1 MDYSGHIAF
10 QERSSRKHQRNMRLE
25 RRMQRRT
32 GDIRVLS
39 NFRNL
44 PEAIRQ
50 MIVDIWRAGIRA
62 RSVERQRPPP
72 ITLGLTHALWLRDNR
87 VNGMWQWFAR
97 MGPGNNAV
105 ATVPGRG
112 TNQTSTIG
120 HSYAYGGNPAHH
132 ILTGHQDAAL
142 GQYSSNSNARLTH
155 ERDDWGTNLT
165 DTFGNSLTK
174 LIEYVLPRSAYDNW
188 GTAEENAE
196 RLRLRGIRRVRW
208 VDRMI

>member
-1 MDYSGHIAF
+1 MLYEVPDLRPNPR
-10 QERSSRKHQRNMRLE
+10 RSQRLRD
-25 RRMQRRT
+25 RT
-32 GDIRVLS
+32 TRDLS
-39 NFRNL
+39 HFRNL

-50 MIVDIWRAGIRA
+50 MIVEIWRAGVRA
-62 RSVERQRPPP
+62 RSFKGWQRPAP

-112 TNQTSTIG
+112 TSTIG
-120 HSYAYGGNPAHH
+120 HSYAYGGNPAHYV
-132 ILTGHQDAAL
+132 LTGL
-142 GQYSSNSNARLTH
+142 GDPTTDLDMWRRQRNARLTH

-165 DTFGNSLTK
+165 DTFGNTLTK
-174 LIEYVLPRSAYDNW
+174 LIEYVLPMPPSRYS
-188 GTAEENAE
+188 GTAEVKAEN
-196 RLRLRGIRRVRW
+196 LRLRRIRRVRW

>member
-1 MDYSGHIAF
+1 MMYEVPDLRPNPRRA
-10 QERSSRKHQRNMRLE
+10 QRLRD
-25 RRMQRRT
+25 RT
-32 GDIRVLS
+32 TRDLS
-39 NFRNL
+39 HFRNL

-50 MIVDIWRAGIRA
+50 MIVDIWRAGVRA
-62 RSVERQRPPP
+62 RSFKGWQRPPP

-87 VNGMWQWFAR
+87 VNGMYQWTAR

-105 ATVPGRG
+105 AGIG
-112 TNQTSTIG
+112 NLG
-120 HSYAYGGNPAHH
+120 HSYAYGGNPAHYV
-132 ILTGHQDAAL
+132 LTVDTANRGIDRRDTLEA
-142 GQYSSNSNARLTH
+142 
-155 ERDDWGTNLT
+155 DDWGTNLT
-165 DTFGNSLTK
+165 DTFGNTLTK

>member
-1 MDYSGHIAF
+1 MYEVPDLRPNPR
-10 QERSSRKHQRNMRLE
+10 RSQRLRD
-25 RRMQRRT
+25 RT
-32 GDIRVLS
+32 TRDLS
-39 NFRNL
+39 HFRNL

-50 MIVDIWRAGIRA
+50 MIVDIWRAGVRA
-62 RSVERQRPPP
+62 RSFKGWQRPPP
-72 ITLGLTHALWLRDNR
+72 IVLGLTHAPWLRDNR

-105 ATVPGRG
+105 AHNATD
-112 TNQTSTIG
+112 STLG
-120 HSYAYGGNPAHH
+120 HSYAYGGNPAHYV
-132 ILTGHQDAAL
+132 LTGHGDRSW
-142 GQYSSNSNARLTH
+142 GRREHSTRSTH

-165 DTFGNSLTK
+165 DTFGNTLTK
-174 LIEYVLPRSAYDNW
+174 LIEYVLPRHHYDNW

>member
-1 MDYSGHIAF
+1 MFNPNNYEVPNLRPNPRRA
-10 QERSSRKHQRNMRLE
+10 QRLRD
-25 RRMQRRT
+25 RT
-32 GDIRVLS
+32 TRDLS
-39 NFRNL
+39 HFRNL

-50 MIVDIWRAGIRA
+50 MIVDIWRAGVRA

-72 ITLGLTHALWLRDNR
+72 IVLGLTHAPWLRDNR

-105 ATVPGRG
+105 AFIRG
-112 TNQTSTIG
+112 HT
-120 HSYAYGGNPAHH
+120 YAYGGNPAHH
-132 ILTGHQDAAL
+132 VLTVTTPNRRD
-142 GQYSSNSNARLTH
+142 TH
-155 ERDDWGTNLT
+155 EAEDWGTNLT
-165 DTFGNSLTK
+165 DTFGNTLTK

>member
-1 MDYSGHIAF
+1 MLY
-10 QERSSRKHQRNMRLE
+10 EVPNLRPNPRRSQRLRD
-25 RRMQRRT
+25 RT
-32 GDIRVLS
+32 TRDLS
-39 NFRNL
+39 HFRNL

-50 MIVDIWRAGIRA
+50 MIVEIWRAGVRA
-62 RSVERQRPPP
+62 RSFKGWQRPAP

-112 TNQTSTIG
+112 TSTIG
-120 HSYAYGGNPAHH
+120 HSYAYGGNPAHYV
-132 ILTGHQDAAL
+132 LTGHGDPTTDLDMWRRQT
-142 GQYSSNSNARLTH
+142 NARLTH

-165 DTFGNSLTK
+165 DTFGNTLTK

>member
-1 MDYSGHIAF
+1 MLYEVPDLI
-10 QERSSRKHQRNMRLE
+10 RQRNPRRSQRLRE
-25 RRMQRRT
+25 RTTR
-32 GDIRVLS
+32 DLS
-39 NFRNL
+39 YFRNL

-50 MIVDIWRAGIRA
+50 MIVDIWRAGVRA
-62 RSVERQRPPP
+62 RSVEWQRPAP
-72 ITLGLTHALWLRDNR
+72 IVLGLTHAPWLRDNR

-105 ATVPGRG
+105 
-112 TNQTSTIG
+112 G
-120 HSYAYGGNPAHH
+120 HARNYSYAYGGNPAHYV
-132 ILTGHQDAAL
+132 LTSRVRLGLHDRNHAA
-142 GQYSSNSNARLTH
+142 H
-155 ERDDWGTNLT
+155 DWGTNLT

>member
-1 MDYSGHIAF
+1 MFNPNNYEVPNLRPNTRRA
-10 QERSSRKHQRNMRLE
+10 QRLRD
-25 RRMQRRT
+25 RT
-32 GDIRVLS
+32 TRDLS
-39 NFRNL
+39 HFRNL

-50 MIVDIWRAGIRA
+50 MIVDIWRAGLRA
-62 RSVERQRPPP
+62 RSFKGWQRPPP
-72 ITLGLTHALWLRDNR
+72 ITLGLSHQAWLRDNEL
-87 VNGMWQWFAR
+87 NGVWQWFAT

-105 ATVPGRG
+105 SHAR
-112 TNQTSTIG
+112 NY
-120 HSYAYGGNPAHH
+120 SYAYGGNPAHYV
-132 ILTGHQDAAL
+132 LTSRVRLGLHDRNHAAHD
-142 GQYSSNSNARLTH
+142 R
-155 ERDDWGTNLT
+155 GTNLT

>member
-1 MDYSGHIAF
+1 MLY
-10 QERSSRKHQRNMRLE
+10 EVPNLRPNPRRSQRLRD
-25 RRMQRRT
+25 RT
-32 GDIRVLS
+32 TRDLS
-39 NFRNL
+39 HFRNL
-44 PEAIRQ
+44 PRAIRQ
-50 MIVDIWRAGIRA
+50 MIVDIWRAGVRA

-72 ITLGLTHALWLRDNR
+72 IVLGLTHAPWLRDNR

-120 HSYAYGGNPAHH
+120 HSYAYGGNPAHYV
-132 ILTGHQDAAL
+132 LTGHGDPTTDLDMWRRQT
-142 GQYSSNSNARLTH
+142 NARLTH

-165 DTFGNSLTK
+165 DTFGNTLIK
-174 LIEYVLPRSAYDNW
+174 LIEYVLPRHHYDNL

>member
-1 MDYSGHIAF
+1 MLYEVPDLRPNPR
-10 QERSSRKHQRNMRLE
+10 RSQRLRDRTTRDLIYYRK
-25 RRMQRRT
+25 
-32 GDIRVLS
+32 
-39 NFRNL
+39 L

-50 MIVDIWRAGIRA
+50 MIVDIWRAGVRA
-62 RSVERQRPPP
+62 RSVERQRPAP

-105 ATVPGRG
+105 AQG
-112 TNQTSTIG
+112 TEG
-120 HSYAYGGNPAHH
+120 HTYAYGGNPAHYV
-132 ILTGHQDAAL
+132 LTVTTPNRRG
-142 GQYSSNSNARLTH
+142 RH
-155 ERDDWGTNLT
+155 EADDWGTNLT
-165 DTFGNSLTK
+165 DTFGNTLTK

>member
-1 MDYSGHIAF
+1 MLY
-10 QERSSRKHQRNMRLE
+10 EVPNLRPNPRRSQRLRD
-25 RRMQRRT
+25 RT
-32 GDIRVLS
+32 TRDLS
-39 NFRNL
+39 HFRNL

-50 MIVDIWRAGIRA
+50 MIVDIWRAGVRA
-62 RSVERQRPPP
+62 RSFKGWQRPPP
-72 ITLGLTHALWLRDNR
+72 ITLGLSHQTWLRDNTL
-87 VNGMWQWFAR
+87 NGVWQWFAT

-105 ATVPGRG
+105 SHAR
-112 TNQTSTIG
+112 NY
-120 HSYAYGGNPAHH
+120 SYAYGGNPAHE
-132 ILTGHQDAAL
+132 ILTGYGSPTTDLDMWRRQR
-142 GQYSSNSNARLTH
+142 NARLTH

-165 DTFGNSLTK
+165 DTFGNTLTK